1 MNNTNHAVAATGLH
15 VAAMRAEESARDD
28 ALFHDPFA
36 ERLAGEDGRR
46 LLAESSSQTGQPSAP
61 IVVRTRLFDEAL
73 LEAHANGVSQ
83 VVIVAAGMDA
93 RSFRLP
99 WHDGVTVYEV
109 DQPQVI
115 AIKEE
120 RLAGERPRCQ
130 RVAVGVDLADD
141 WPKTLQ
147 SQGFNSSAP
156 TVWTIEGLLQYIE
169 APDVDRLFA
178 RVDALSAPGSVLL
191 YDVVGKA
198 LLEAPFL
205 QNTIEFMQKLGAPWV
220 FGSDDP
226 AALIEDR
233 GWAAT
238 VTDMAVP
245 GNKWKRWA
253 HPPIPAEVPNAPRG
267 YFVEAVK
274 A

>member
-1 MNNTNHAVAATGLH
+1 MDNTKHAVAATGLL
-15 VAAMRAEESARDD
+15 VAAMRAEESLRDD

-36 ERLAGEDGRR
+36 ERLAGDEGRR
-46 LLAESSSQTGQPSAP
+46 LLAESSSETGQPSAP
-61 IVVRTRLFDEAL
+61 IVVRTRLYDEAL
-73 LEAHANGVSQ
+73 LRLGVSQ
-83 VVIVAAGMDA
+83 AVILAAGMDA
-93 RSFRLP
+93 RSYRLP
-99 WHDGVTVYEV
+99 WPDGVCVFEV

-120 RLAGERPRCQ
+120 RLAGEQSRCQ
-130 RVAVGVDLADD
+130 RVPVGFDLAED
-141 WPKTLQ
+141 WPKALEA
-147 SQGFNSSAP
+147 QGFNPEAP
-156 TVWTIEGLLQYIE
+156 TVWLIEGLLQYLE
-169 APDVDRLFA
+169 ASDVDQLFA

-198 LLEAPFL
+198 LLQAPFL

-220 FGSDDP
+220 FGSDTP
-226 AALIEDR
+226 AALVENH
-233 GWAAT
+233 GWSAT

-253 HPPIPAEVPNAPRG
+253 HRPVPADVPNAPRG

>member
-1 MNNTNHAVAATGLH
+1 
-15 VAAMRAEESARDD
+15 
-28 ALFHDPFA
+28 
-36 ERLAGEDGRR
+36 
-46 LLAESSSQTGQPSAP
+46 
-61 IVVRTRLFDEAL
+61 
-73 LEAHANGVSQ
+73 VSQ

-99 WHDGVTVYEV
+99 WADGVTVYEV

-115 AIKEE
+115 AIKDE

-130 RVAVGVDLADD
+130 RVPVGVDLADD

-147 SQGFNSSAP
+147 SQGFNPEAP
-156 TVWTIEGLLQYIE
+156 TIWTIEGLLQYIE

-198 LLEAPFL
+198 LLQAPFL
-205 QNTIEFMQKLGAPWV
+205 QTTIEFMQKLGAPWV
-220 FGSDDP
+220 FGSDTP
-226 AALIEDR
+226 AALVENH
-233 GWAAT
+233 GWSAT

-253 HPPIPAEVPNAPRG
+253 HPPVPADVPNAPRG